1 MLDFKN
7 RKYIKEKKI
16 YIKNQIILIVLLF
29 KTTLL
34 FSNGL
39 WWLKKKGK
47 SQLIPGWLQRAGQS
61 RARREE
67 RDVSRRT
74 ASRLSPAPAQ
84 SELDQPGLR
93 SCDVHLGN
101 LGLVSCP
108 LTRRQTSTPQH
119 LNSQT
124 ETETNTG
131 TGIVLRRIQ
140 DCGCKAV
147 TVTSSNIC
155 SQLFLYSFLNGRL
168 LSSGSSTSTI
178 ILTT

>member
-1 MLDFKN
+1 ML
-7 RKYIKEKKI
+7 
-16 YIKNQIILIVLLF
+16 
-29 KTTLL
+29 
-34 FSNGL
+34 
-39 WWLKKKGK
+39 
-47 SQLIPGWLQRAGQS
+47 AGGRPAGS
-61 RARREE
+61 L
-67 RDVSRRT
+67 
-74 ASRLSPAPAQ
+74 RLSPAPAQ

-140 DCGCKAV
+140 DCGCQAV
-147 TVTSSNIC
+147 TVTVSHPLISAANSSCI
-155 SQLFLYSFLNGRL
+155 LF
-168 LSSGSSTSTI
+168 
-178 ILTT
+178 